1 MKKSTKLL
9 IAGFGI
15 ILLIS
20 PLGLK
25 SAQIFS
31 GNLTTEFVPYMVG
44 FIISYIL
51 IGFLLCCRGFIEI
64 LKGEMQ

>member
-1 MKKSTKLL
+1 MNKSTKFL
-9 IAGFGI
+9 IAGFAI
-15 ILLIS
+15 ILLSS

-25 SAQIFS
+25 SAQISS
-31 GNLTTEFVPYMVG
+31 GNLTTEFVPYMAG

-51 IGFLLCCRGFIEI
+51 VGFLLCCRGFIEI

>member
-1 MKKSTKLL
+1 MNKSTKFL
-9 IAGFGI
+9 IAGFAI
-15 ILLIS
+15 ILLSS

-31 GNLTTEFVPYMVG
+31 GNLTSEFIPYMAG

-51 IGFLLCCRGFIEI
+51 IGFLLSCRGFIEI
-64 LKGEMQ
+64 LKRENN